1 MIYIKQLSRCLE
13 EWDSEVGENRITD
26 LKGLVSSLTIQL
38 GRVDFGSDEFKTTPI
53 QSLEN
58 LLIELIESTTIFEE
72 IIVDGILFNIYSH
85 LNGNIS
91 RREIVIK
98 TNESLLKNAAKLG
111 NVEEVREMVLA
122 TLDKLNAPDYIELAE
137 KEIEI
142 WGKVYNK
149 YFNSSVREELFNEK
163 SFLMTKTTVSKMSD
177 DDRRQYEEIK
187 EKLKN

>member
-1 MIYIKQLSRCLE
+1 MSYIKQLSKCLE
-13 EWDSEVGENRITD
+13 EWDSGVGENRITELD
-26 LKGLVSSLTIQL
+26 RLVSSLTIQL
-38 GRVDFGSDEFKTTPI
+38 GHVDYSDIFKTKPI

-58 LLIELIESTTIFEE
+58 LLIELTESTTIFEE
-72 IIVDGILFNIYSH
+72 IIVDGILFNIYSF

-91 RREIVIK
+91 RRENFIK
-98 TNESLLKNAAKLG
+98 TNEALLKNAEKLG
-111 NVEEVREMVLA
+111 DVEEVKEMVLA
-122 TLDKLNAPDYIELAE
+122 TLAKLNAPDYIELAE

-149 YFNSSVREELFNEK
+149 YFSPSVRDELFNGK
-163 SFLMTKTTVSKMSD
+163 TSLMTKSIVAKMSD